1 MADRFAWPASSP
13 SESATPTRDFW
24 KFEEPSRFNLWRL
37 GSCSIRRQWVRPTS
51 KLSWGTASSFPI
63 TKNLEA
69 LIYGRQIRLAG
80 IFPLRVGNADQRFLE
95 IRRTQPLQSRA
106 AGFVFYPAAAGGSGP
121 CPLERLLKK
130 ITCKI
135 KVGVIY

>member
-1 MADRFAWPASSP
+1 MADRFAWPAPAP
-13 SESATPTRDFW
+13 SEPTTPTENPQRG
-24 KFEEPSRFNLWRL
+24 FEHPSRFNLWRL

-80 IFPLRVGNADQRFLE
+80 ASTLRADNAD
-95 IRRTQPLQSRA
+95 
-106 AGFVFYPAAAGGSGP
+106 
-121 CPLERLLKK
+121 
-130 ITCKI
+130 
-135 KVGVIY
+135 